1 MRVIFMGSPDFSV
14 PILSG
19 LIDAGHDIVCVYAQP
34 PRPAGRGHKETP
46 CPVHA
51 VALEKNLTVRTP
63 KSLKDSAEQ
72 KEFAELKADIAVVAA
87 YGLILPK
94 EILEAPRLG
103 CVNVHASLLPRWRG
117 AAPIHRAI
125 LASDSETGV
134 TIMQMDEGL
143 DTGAMLMAERV
154 AITPETTAEML
165 HDQLAEMGA
174 TMITGALREL
184 EAGNATPVPQPEDG
198 VTYAKKLERGEG
210 RLDWRK
216 PALELERA
224 VRAFHPWPGTWFEL
238 PGADKNA
245 RVKVLAA
252 HVADGT
258 GQKPGTVI
266 DDKLTVA
273 CGEGAL
279 RLDRLQREGKGAMSA
294 DEFLRGNALAAGT
307 VIE

>member
-1 MRVIFMGSPDFSV
+1 
-14 PILSG
+14 
-19 LIDAGHDIVCVYAQP
+19 
-34 PRPAGRGHKETP
+34 
-46 CPVHA
+46 
-51 VALEKNLTVRTP
+51 
-63 KSLKDSAEQ
+63 
-72 KEFAELKADIAVVAA
+72 
-87 YGLILPK
+87 
-94 EILEAPRLG
+94 
-103 CVNVHASLLPRWRG
+103 
-117 AAPIHRAI
+117 
-125 LASDSETGV
+125 
-134 TIMQMDEGL
+134 
-143 DTGAMLMAERV
+143 
-154 AITPETTAEML
+154 
-165 HDQLAEMGA
+165 
-174 TMITGALREL
+174 MITGALREL

>member
-125 LASDSETGV
+125 LAGDSETGV

-210 RLDWRK
+210 CLDWRK

>member
-63 KSLKDSAEQ
+63 KSLKDSADQ

-125 LASDSETGV
+125 LAGDSETGV